1 MKPVLATKEMSRGHL
16 EVLKLMLG
24 IIDASLLNSKPVQK
38 DLEDELFQAFSSG
51 AFKLTDGRRFV
62 SPLSGMCGAAYILNV
77 GICCMT
83 RNFPQV
89 AVDDM
94 CKAVKCFV
102 TVVQVGVRPCLL
114 VFVVRL

>member
-1 MKPVLATKEMSRGHL
+1 
-16 EVLKLMLG
+16 
-24 IIDASLLNSKPVQK
+24 
-38 DLEDELFQAFSSG
+38 
-51 AFKLTDGRRFV
+51 
-62 SPLSGMCGAAYILNV
+62 MCGAAYILNV

-102 TVVQVGVRPCLL
+102 TVVQVGVRPCML